1 MARKNLLKGLMVN
14 AAVQAEKAAEE
25 GAAPAPGPAASDPAP
40 SGRPRYSKGAI
51 GAVSQ
56 SLAELKS
63 RALTDLDPFSI
74 EDGGVTDRLDDD
86 DPEAHAMLVASLR
99 DYGQQVPVLVRPHP
113 GSEGRYQI
121 VYGRRRIR
129 ALRDLGQPVKAMI
142 RDLDDRELV
151 VAQGQE
157 NTARKDLTFIEKAN
171 FARQMRD
178 AGYDRKIIC
187 DALHVDK
194 TQISRML
201 SVADS
206 VPLALIEAIGAAPS
220 VGRDRWLALANLM
233 SETGTG
239 EGEAIAM
246 ANFAEAKDSDGR
258 FQGLMKALALPRR
271 RAKQTGDSR
280 DAVLKSA
287 AGEPVGK
294 LTRRDGKITMTIPA
308 GAAEGFDE
316 WLEKNFDRI
325 HGDWLASRR
334 GKGR

>member
-1 MARKNLLKGLMVN
+1 MARKNLLKDLMVT
-14 AAVQAEKAAEE
+14 AAARAE
-25 GAAPAPGPAASDPAP
+25 APAPEAEPTASAP
-40 SGRPRYSKGAI
+40 RPRYSKGAI

-63 RALTDLDPFSI
+63 RALTDIDPFLI

-113 GSEGRYQI
+113 ETEGRYQI
-121 VYGRRRIR
+121 VYGRRRVR

-178 AGYDRKIIC
+178 AGYERKIIC

-201 SVADS
+201 SVADA

-220 VGRDRWLALANLM
+220 VGRDRWLGLATLLA
-233 SETGTG
+233 ETGTG
-239 EGEAIAM
+239 VGEAIAM
-246 ANFAEAKDSDGR
+246 ANFAEARDSDGR
-258 FQGLMKALALPRR
+258 FQGLMQALTLPRR
-271 RAKQTGDSR
+271 RAKETGDSR
-280 DAVLKSA
+280 DTVLKSA
-287 AGEPVGK
+287 AGDPVGK
-294 LTRRDGKITMTIPA
+294 LARRDGRITLTIPA
-308 GAAEGFDE
+308 GVAQGFDD
-316 WLEKNFDRI
+316 WLAENFDRI
-325 HGDWLASRR
+325 HSDWLASR
-334 GKGR
+334 KDSGR